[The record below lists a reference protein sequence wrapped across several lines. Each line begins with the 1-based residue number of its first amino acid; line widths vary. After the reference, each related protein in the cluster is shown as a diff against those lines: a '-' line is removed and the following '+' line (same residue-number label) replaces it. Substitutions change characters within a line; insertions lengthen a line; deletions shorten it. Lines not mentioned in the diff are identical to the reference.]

1 MKTILSTKVLVTVGI
16 TYYRP
21 DFRSILQEFVWQTP
35 DVVPDLIRVHRFL
48 RYWQENIEAIVERV
62 DVTYAGAH
70 EASWR
75 GVDWVGTYFRG
86 GHA

>member
-1 MKTILSTKVLVTVGI
+1 MRSSLSTRVLVTVGI

-35 DVVPDLIRVHRFL
+35 DIVPELIRVHKFL
-48 RYWQENIEAIVERV
+48 CFWKDNIDAIVERV
-62 DVTYAGAH
+62 EVTYPTSI

-86 GHA
+86 K